1 MRAAKPARRIEPQLI
16 SPSQA
21 ARAAQAFAAAT
32 TSGVAAAPKGPA
44 PALQQLSLREQ
55 AAYSDAH
62 PEVTRRFYVELTSEC
77 TEVNWKKVRALQ
89 PRRARSRSKL
99 CRSWTAYVWH
109 HVNAGAPGAGPTEYL
124 GEDKATARR
133 SKACSVYL
141 SAYICTSS

>member
-1 MRAAKPARRIEPQLI
+1 MATTSRQTAREWDKVAPEPSESTMRAAKPARRIEPQLI

-32 TSGVAAAPKGPA
+32 TSGAAAAPKGPA

-77 TEVNWKKVRALQ
+77 TEVNYKKVRALQ
-89 PRRARSRSKL
+89 PWRGRCQPL
-99 CRSWTAYVWH
+99 
-109 HVNAGAPGAGPTEYL
+109 L
-124 GEDKATARR
+124 
-133 SKACSVYL
+133 CSVW
-141 SAYICTSS
+141 SACIWQWVSLDASDWPVQTL

>member
-1 MRAAKPARRIEPQLI
+1 MWRSPSRQTALEKDTAHGPSLSTMRAAKPARRIEPQLI

-32 TSGVAAAPKGPA
+32 TSGAAAAPRGPA

-77 TEVNWKKVRALQ
+77 TEVNYKKVRAL
-89 PRRARSRSKL
+89 
-99 CRSWTAYVWH
+99 
-109 HVNAGAPGAGPTEYL
+109 
-124 GEDKATARR
+124 
-133 SKACSVYL
+133 
-141 SAYICTSS
+141 